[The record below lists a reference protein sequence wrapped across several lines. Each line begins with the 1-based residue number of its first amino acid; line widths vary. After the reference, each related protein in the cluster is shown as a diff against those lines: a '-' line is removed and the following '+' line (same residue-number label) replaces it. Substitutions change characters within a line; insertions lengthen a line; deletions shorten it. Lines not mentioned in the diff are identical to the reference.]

1 MSTNSDEIILTV
13 LRQTDSLEN
22 QRQLANELGISIGKT
37 NYILREL
44 VKKGLLK
51 MEHFVHNEN
60 KHKYRYLLTPQG
72 IQEKLRLTEHFIR
85 RKKREY
91 EELLREIETMNHS
104 GKGLQGED
112 IR

>member
-1 MSTNSDEIILTV
+1 M
-13 LRQTDSLEN
+13 LRKTDSLAN
-22 QRQLANELGISIGKT
+22 QRQLADELGISIGKT

-51 MEHFVHNEN
+51 MEHFVHKEN

-91 EELLREIETMNHS
+91 EELLQEIENVHHS
-104 GKGLQGED
+104 SRG
-112 IR
+112 